1 MDSPPSMPASAQQ
14 TASSVEADMVEH
26 QQPAQ
31 GAETE
36 KKEELQDCQ
45 EYLAM
50 LPKEE
55 ESHATSQEQQIK
67 VPKKETSNITKLE
80 SSAIYIFIAIF
91 LIIFVKFCLKYM
103 WNYQVGEEERSE
115 ASTACGDP
123 PRVGG

>member
-1 MDSPPSMPASAQQ
+1 MPASAQQ

-91 LIIFVKFCLKYM
+91 LIIFVKFCLK
-103 WNYQVGEEERSE
+103 
-115 ASTACGDP
+115 
-123 PRVGG
+123 